1 MQRKVVSPVARPVFR
16 AIACGTMLAV
26 MSLCSVGVA
35 RAEAAHPPIVLVLD
49 PCAAV
54 DALQVRRLVPI
65 EMGEPLVPAAGDPR
79 DTTRVFVGCVV
90 GAPQLVRLEV
100 RDPVNGRR
108 VDRVITLVGDSK
120 TDQARLVAI
129 VAVELVAASRS
140 ELAPVKEVV
149 APAASAPAP
158 SPPGPLTLVATTP
171 APPARPRWR
180 ALALGSLRHVE
191 GLPRFVSGAGIAVR
205 RALPRGLGLGADV
218 TVEGGGEPT
227 ALGEIDAVLGS
238 LGLVASWR
246 ALRGRFAWESGLG
259 GRVGVARLV
268 GHGSAASATP
278 ITARALSEPWWGPL
292 VEGRVTLVFGRGFAL
307 SLGGEL
313 GTVTSAV
320 AGHVDGQPDVAVSGL
335 WWGATLG
342 VGYAP

>member
-1 MQRKVVSPVARPVFR
+1 MQRKVVPQVARPLFM
-16 AIACGTMLAV
+16 ASTAMLAV
-26 MSLCSVGVA
+26 VIVCAGPAA
-35 RAEAAHPPIVLVLD
+35 RAEAPHPPIVLVLD

-54 DALQVRRLVPI
+54 DAQQVRRLVPI
-65 EMGEPLVPAAGDPR
+65 EMGAPLGPAAGDPR
-79 DTTRVFVGCVV
+79 DTTRVFLGCVV
-90 GAPQLVRLEV
+90 GAPQLVHLEV
-100 RDPVNGRR
+100 RDPVNGRS

-140 ELAPVKEVV
+140 ELVPGKEIA
-149 APAASAPAP
+149 APAVAVPAP
-158 SPPGPLTLVATTP
+158 SPPGPPTLVATPP
-171 APPARPRWR
+171 APPTRPRWR

-191 GLPRFVSGAGIAVR
+191 GLPNVVAGAGLAVR

-218 TVEGGGEPT
+218 MIEGAGEPT
-227 ALGEIDAVLGS
+227 ALGDIDAILGS

-246 ALRGRFAWESGLG
+246 VARGRFAWESGLG

-268 GHGSAASATP
+268 GHGRAASATP
-278 ITARALSEPWWGPL
+278 ITARAVSEPWWGPL
-292 VEGRVTLVFGRGFAL
+292 VEGRATLVFGRGFAL

-320 AGHVDGQPDVAVSGL
+320 EGRVEGQPGVAVSGV